1 MPMPNQKEKNKFKN
15 YAKYSNMAFQM
26 LAIIGLGTFGGVK
39 LDELVDWSF
48 PIFTI
53 ILSLAS
59 VSMAIYISIK
69 DLLK

>member
-1 MPMPNQKEKNKFKN
+1 MPNQKEKNKFKN

-39 LDELVDWSF
+39 LDELIAWNF

-53 ILSLAS
+53 ILSLAA

>member
-1 MPMPNQKEKNKFKN
+1 MKQEKGKNKLKA

-26 LAIIGLGTFGGVK
+26 MAIILLGTFGGVK
-39 LDELVDWSF
+39 LDEFIPWNF

-53 ILSLAS
+53 ILALIS
-59 VSMAIYISIK
+59 VSIAIYISIK

>member
-1 MPMPNQKEKNKFKN
+1 MSMPNQKEKNKFKN

-39 LDELVDWSF
+39 LDELIAWNF

-53 ILSLAS
+53 ILSLAA